1 MSALLRSI
9 AALALLVLATLA
21 VLVVFGIIP
30 RDVLGE
36 YAAKIVLVAC
46 ILALTSAAMALLM
59 RSGSR

>member
-9 AALALLVLATLA
+9 AALAILVLAVLA

-30 RDVLGE
+30 RDVLGD
-36 YAAKIVLVAC
+36 YAAKVVLVAC

-59 RSGSR
+59 RSGPR

>member
-9 AALALLVLATLA
+9 AALAILVLAILA
-21 VLVVFGIIP
+21 VLVVFDVIP
-30 RDVLGE
+30 RTVLGD
-36 YAAKIVLVAC
+36 YAGKVVLVAC